1 MTGIG
6 VARILSL
13 LDART
18 PFCLVTVVASGSDS
32 VLRVGGKIAV
42 FPDGTCEGRVGSDG
56 LTGSVVDASL
66 RFLGAEEPA
75 EVRFSIDGAVL
86 ANRRRMRDREA
97 SPDTVELLFESC
109 LPPPR
114 LVIVGA
120 GHIAVPLCALGAVL
134 DYEVTVIDDRARFAT
149 RERFPA
155 AHSIMVDDFVRAID
169 TLEITPWTY
178 LVLVTRGHEH
188 DEATLQRVA
197 GSTARYIGMIG
208 SRRRVLV
215 VLERLRRA
223 GVEASLLSK
232 VYAPIGLDLGG
243 RAPTEIALAIM
254 AEIVNVR
261 RRGGAMSLARFIHSE
276 VGGGG
281 SDVELAEEA

>member
-32 VLRVGGKIAV
+32 ALHVGGKIAV
-42 FPDGTCEGRVGSDG
+42 FPDGTSEGRVGSDR
-56 LTGSVVDASL
+56 LTRAILDVSL
-66 RFLGAEEPA
+66 RFLGAEEPGQ
-75 EVRFSIDGAVL
+75 VRFTVDGAEL
-86 ANRRRMRDREA
+86 ANRRRMRDREVA
-97 SPDTVELLFESC
+97 PDTVELLFEPC

-149 RERFPA
+149 RERFPG
-155 AHSIMVDDFVRAID
+155 AHAILVDDFSRAIES
-169 TLEITPWTY
+169 LEITPWTY

-197 GSTARYIGMIG
+197 GSSARYIGMIG
-208 SRRRVLV
+208 SKRRVLV
-215 VLERLRRA
+215 VFDRLKRA
-223 GVEASLLSK
+223 GVDETLLSK

-261 RRGGAMSLARFIHSE
+261 RRGGAKSLARFIHSE
-276 VGGGG
+276 VGLADPGA
-281 SDVELAEEA
+281 DVADET